1 MNIIWIMSL
10 WILCVVDSAETNG
23 EDNQETDEVVTAED
37 HLDGTTML
45 VSEWSANLRE
55 ASLEIM
61 RAGEERFLA
70 RREENR
76 RLSEEMTE
84 TDDIMEAEV
93 HLDGTSTVV
102 RSSENYAARSLS
114 SPELE
119 EQRRLAAEKEERRRL
134 GGGMHVYVRDTSSG
148 KTYAV
153 DVGPEAT
160 LKDLRS
166 GLRFNTDTGTFTY
179 GGRPLHD
186 LDILSDKGV
195 AAETT
200 VEFVLSFPLYYGD
213 PHKID
218 KAIDLL
224 MKHEG
229 AQAAVILY
237 FNTDE
242 TKGNWI
248 AVIDGGR
255 KQPDGRITGASSI
268 WDRTS
273 SHSVNG
279 GVADMED
286 DPILQMV
293 SERFKTRSGTRRS
306 PAFTDPN

>member
-1 MNIIWIMSL
+1 MSL

-23 EDNQETDEVVTAED
+23 EDNQETDDVVTAED

-119 EQRRLAAEKEERRRL
+119 EQRRLPAEKE
-134 GGGMHVYVRDTSSG
+134 D
-148 KTYAV
+148 
-153 DVGPEAT
+153 
-160 LKDLRS
+160 
-166 GLRFNTDTGTFTY
+166 
-179 GGRPLHD
+179 
-186 LDILSDKGV
+186 
-195 AAETT
+195 
-200 VEFVLSFPLYYGD
+200 FPLYYGD
-213 PHKID
+213 RHKIVE
-218 KAIDLL
+218 AIDRF
-224 MKHEG
+224 MEQEP
-229 AQAAVILY
+229 AQPAVILY
-237 FNTDE
+237 FNKDE

-248 AVIDGGR
+248 SVIDGGR

-273 SHSVNG
+273 SHSVG
-279 GVADMED
+279 RGVEKMED

-293 SERFKTRSGTRRS
+293 SKRFKTRSGTRRS
-306 PAFTDPN
+306 PAFTDPK